1 MTRSSGS
8 LRRGCFTSTTRH
20 DLLAI
25 LVKVIV
31 LLIVEKTFLI
41 DDVNVVLHAFVL
53 WQDLRWVPEC
63 LDRQVLLVLRM
74 VVTAEIQSL
83 LALELLFWDAIGA
96 GTELVVQRTE
106 ELLNEGVREL
116 TVKVVGALLPAA
128 VVLDVGATLQIVE
141 VKVWWSPEVLL
152 AMGVV
157 ALRPF
162 VLLVDVRTKACLV

>member
-1 MTRSSGS
+1 M
-8 LRRGCFTSTTRH
+8 LR
-20 DLLAI
+20 
-25 LVKVIV
+25 
-31 LLIVEKTFLI
+31 
-41 DDVNVVLHAFVL
+41 
-53 WQDLRWVPEC
+53 QDLRWVPEC

-74 VVTAEIQSL
+74 VVTTEIQSL

-157 ALRPF
+157 AL
-162 VLLVDVRTKACLV
+162 